1 MNVSPTTRT
10 RNTAATRVTALRS
23 RSHLV
28 VPVLK
33 TARRATRRTNPI
45 DTSVTAI
52 ALALTSQA
60 VSITALAVGAID
72 LSAVA
77 ASTARSLAITRR
89 SAIAEAHLTP
99 IRALR
104 RLQALLRAL
113 AGQARPHLP
122 AALRPR
128 AHLVAHH
135 PRVRQA
141 RPHLPAALRPR
152 AHLAG
157 LARRALHRRA
167 ALALRPRLLAG
178 VPRLRVLGALAAP
191 RLHGAPLALRP
202 RAVNYF

>member
-128 AHLVAHH
+128 AHL
-135 PRVRQA
+135 
-141 RPHLPAALRPR
+141 
-152 AHLAG
+152 AG